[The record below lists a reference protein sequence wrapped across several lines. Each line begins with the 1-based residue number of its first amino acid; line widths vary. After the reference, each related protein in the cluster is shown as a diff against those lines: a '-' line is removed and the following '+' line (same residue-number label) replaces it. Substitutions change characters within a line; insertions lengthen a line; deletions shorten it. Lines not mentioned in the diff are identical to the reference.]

1 MKTWV
6 KVLIIILAVMVVLMA
21 AAVVFGIYT
30 YNQVKDVVMLS
41 QDKSFQQNF
50 EALANGDC
58 SKLPVVESQ
67 VADLKTKLSALCG
80 NPTVKIAAA
89 RGWIKAEQYATCKEI
104 NNPDNQVYKA
114 LDMIKD
120 VCANKTVTK

>member
-41 QDKSFQQNF
+41 QDKSFQ
-50 EALANGDC
+50 
-58 SKLPVVESQ
+58 
-67 VADLKTKLSALCG
+67 
-80 NPTVKIAAA
+80 
-89 RGWIKAEQYATCKEI
+89 
-104 NNPDNQVYKA
+104 
-114 LDMIKD
+114 
-120 VCANKTVTK
+120 